1 MNLRNTIIT
10 FVLSAAAISC
20 VKNEVVPSN
29 VDSTVKFAEKSIEI
43 AKSGETKI
51 VGIKASG
58 DWTLFS
64 DSEWVKVTPESGT
77 KATRDITV
85 TVESENVGE
94 NAREAKI
101 IISDVQVPTNKDT
114 LLVSQKSN
122 IGFAGKIKDVETFN
136 EFMELA
142 SSLSD
147 TETVEMLA
155 DIDLKGASIKPI
167 ESFSATLDGKGHRL
181 YNFVIESEKAQAGL
195 ILENKGTIKNL
206 IAGSAQGEAWD
217 KTSAIKFA
225 KDDIEASAAGLVAVN
240 SGKILNVRNFARI
253 DFNAKAAADAAVG
266 GIAGA
271 LSGTGASVEDCL
283 NGGSIGFSGTA
294 SGRAHQGGVLGANLS
309 SAGALIQNCVNTGA
323 VVKSNI
329 NQKEFSMGGVL
340 ARSNVSTTLKGCKNK
355 GLVSYEASDAPGSY
369 LHIGGVL
376 GAGYSGTT
384 IEECTNEGE
393 IFSRISQVN
402 RMGGIVGT
410 INTGGS
416 LLKCKNLGKVGVEN
430 SGNDNWQAVGGIFG
444 FEEKATSEENKV
456 LVSEC
461 SNSGE
466 VYVSLVN
473 NTSHSNKIGLGGIA
487 GLVCSNFVLVENNAN
502 TGKVHGTNS
511 GSASLYVGGIV
522 GWYLK
527 GKGFKTKGN
536 VNSGEVSADASDC
549 AAGGIIGNS
558 SINGSR
564 HEEEANKGAVTSKL
578 ASATGAVAGLN
589 SALINACSVMGSVN
603 AEEINAS
610 NFAGFIQGSSSSG
623 SVSACFY
630 GNVAAD
636 YIVANPTELSFSAS
650 SGTKTVEVSSNCEW
664 NVLSSASWLTLSV
677 SQGSE
682 AVGSISASVE
692 ENTQK
697 EPRSASIT
705 FTSKSDASKTAT
717 VNVTQAKAE
726 TGLADNKIKNLEDL
740 KKFVTI
746 ASDAAPS
753 DIYTV
758 EADIDGS
765 GAMISPI
772 VSFAGVLDGKNHK
785 IKNLKIESG
794 QNMAGFILTNEGT
807 VKNLIFGEESSITF
821 SSDVAE
827 AVAAAFIASNKG
839 VVENVSN
846 YASVDFNVKTSSA
859 DASAAGVAARL
870 ESANAKVLGCKNYGK
885 VTLSGVL
892 SNRAGIAGVVG
903 TSLMAGALVENCHN
917 YAAVEYSRK
926 NEKELSL
933 AGVLARAQASSKVKN
948 CTNEGAVSYT
958 YSEAASG
965 SYLHIAGVVG
975 ASYDNSEILDCVNKG
990 KVSSCIKN
998 TLRLG
1003 GIVATLNQGGKIIGC
1018 TNSGSLDFVQGELS
1032 SKVWFAIGGVVGFEE
1047 KAEKGRTHE
1056 ISLCKNE
1063 APINVTLAHSNNTH
1077 KNRIAVGGILG
1088 LSCSDISLQNN
1099 SNSGNLTVKNTGK
1112 TDVYCGGVLGFYRQA
1127 NVLKTSSNENSANVS
1142 LEAHGGA
1149 AGGVFGHVASTG
1161 EKLSGDANFGAVS
1174 FGADN
1179 SKSASIAGLTSAP
1192 LESCKVG
1199 GSVNGVVLNADN
1211 FSLYIQGT
1219 ESKASHSGCVFATK

>member
-29 VDSTVKFAEKSIEI
+29 VDSTVKFAGKSIEI

-271 LSGTGASVEDCL
+271 LSGAGASVEDCL

-416 LLKCKNLGKVGVEN
+416 VLKCKNLGKVGVEN

-444 FEEKATSEENKV
+444 FEEKATSEKNKV

-536 VNSGEVSADASDC
+536 VNSGEVSTDASDC

-589 SALINACSVMGSVN
+589 SALINACSIMGSVN

-636 YIVANPTELSFSAS
+636 YIVVDPAELSFSAS
-650 SGTKTVEVSSNCEW
+650 SGTKTVTVSSNCEW
-664 NVLSSASWLTLSV
+664 TVVSSESWLTLNANE
-677 SQGSE
+677 GSG
-682 AVGSISASVE
+682 ASKSISASVA

-705 FTSKSDASKTAT
+705 FTSKTDASKTAT
-717 VNVTQAKAE
+717 VSVTQAKAE
-726 TGLADNKIKNLEDL
+726 AGLAENKIKNLEDL
-740 KKFVTI
+740 KKFVSI
-746 ASDAAPS
+746 AADAVSSDV
-753 DIYTV
+753 YTL
-758 EADIDGS
+758 EADIDCA
-765 GAMISPI
+765 GATISPI

-785 IKNLKIESG
+785 ITNVKIESG
-794 QNMAGFILTNEGT
+794 QNMSGFILANEGT
-807 VKNLIFGEESSITF
+807 VKNLIFGEGASIGFASSVETA
-821 SSDVAE
+821 S
-827 AVAAAFIASNKG
+827 AAAFIASNKG
-839 VVENVSN
+839 IVENVSN
-846 YASVDFNVKTSSA
+846 YASVTFNVQTSSA
-859 DASAAGVAARL
+859 DASVAGVVARL
-870 ESANAKVLGCKNYGK
+870 ESENAKVSGCKNYGT
-885 VTLSGVL
+885 VILSGAL
-892 SNRAGIAGVVG
+892 SARAAIAGVVG
-903 TSLMAGALVENCHN
+903 TSLKAGAVVENCHN
-917 YAAVEYSRK
+917 YAAVEYSK
-926 NEKELSL
+926 NNEKELAL
-933 AGVLARAQASSKVKN
+933 AGVLARASNASTIRN

-958 YSEAASG
+958 YSEAVSG

-975 ASYDNSEILDCVNKG
+975 ASYKNSEILDCVNKG
-990 KVSSCIKN
+990 KVYACIKN
-998 TLRLG
+998 TVRLG
-1003 GIVATLNQGGKIIGC
+1003 GIVATMNAGGKISGC
-1018 TNSGSLDFVQGELS
+1018 TNSGSLEFAQEELS
-1032 SKVWFAIGGVVGFEE
+1032 NKIWFAIGGIVGFEE
-1047 KAEKGRTHE
+1047 KAEKGLTHE
-1056 ISLCKNE
+1056 ISSCKNA
-1063 APINVTLAHSNNTH
+1063 APINAKFAHSNNSH
-1077 KNRIAVGGILG
+1077 GNKIAVGGILG
-1088 LSCSDISLQNN
+1088 SSCSDVSLKNN
-1099 SNSGNLTVKNTGK
+1099 SNSGNLTVKNTGE
-1112 TDVYCGGVLGFYRQA
+1112 TSVYCGGVLGFYQKGKT
-1127 NVLKTSSNENSANVS
+1127 LKTSSDVNSANVS
-1142 LEAHGGA
+1142 LEAKDGA
-1149 AGGVFGHVASTG
+1149 AGGVFGNVSTAV
-1161 EKLSGDANFGAVS
+1161 EKLEGDTNFGSVS
-1174 FGADN
+1174 FGEDN
-1179 SKSASIAGLTSAP
+1179 HKTGSIAGLSSAA
-1192 LESCKVG
+1192 LEACRVG
-1199 GSVNGVVLNADN
+1199 GSVNGVVLNAEN

-1219 ESKASHSGCVFATK
+1219 DSKGSHSECVFTTK